1 MLKLNNGFSEELNEA
16 LKGKNRGGQAQKKLW
31 SLPEIRHFFASR
43 KEYLWPSKWVEYECN
58 NLCSTKKSIQ
68 TYNIKSFG
76 QRLKSTF
83 ITKVNCEIRKGD
95 EIKIICSRFLKI
107 SHAGGKEN

>member
-1 MLKLNNGFSEELNEA
+1 MKSGTFLLRGRNIFGQVSGLNTNVIISAPLKRVY
-16 LKGKNRGGQAQKKLW
+16 K
-31 SLPEIRHFFASR
+31 
-43 KEYLWPSKWVEYECN
+43 
-58 NLCSTKKSIQ
+58 

-83 ITKVNCEIRKGD
+83 VTKVNCEIRKGD

>member
-1 MLKLNNGFSEELNEA
+1 MVRSKRNYEAYLKSGTFLLRGRNIFGQVSGLNTNAIISA
-16 LKGKNRGGQAQKKLW
+16 PLKRVYK
-31 SLPEIRHFFASR
+31 
-43 KEYLWPSKWVEYECN
+43 
-58 NLCSTKKSIQ
+58 

-76 QRLKSTF
+76 QHLKSTF

-107 SHAGGKEN
+107 SHTGGKEN